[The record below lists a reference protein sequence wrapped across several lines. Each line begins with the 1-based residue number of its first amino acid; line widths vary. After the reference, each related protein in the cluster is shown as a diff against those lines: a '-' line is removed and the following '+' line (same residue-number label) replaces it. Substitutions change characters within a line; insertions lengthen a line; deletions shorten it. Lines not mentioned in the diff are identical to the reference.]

1 MALPVPGRMLES
13 MLLATVLALSAA
25 LLNAGAALLQQQ
37 GIHLGLISVERT
49 DALRIARNL
58 RDLVQQPRWVW
69 GWSTDLVGYVF
80 QAAALYFGSV
90 ALVQPLMSTQLLFT
104 LGLVSWER
112 RQSPR
117 LRAWLGGA
125 AICTG
130 LAVLIVTQG
139 QSLSGPADRAKIVQA
154 AVVAAVL
161 VTVLVVISRNVKK
174 GALFSAIAAGLCT
187 AMSAVFTKLTVSDL
201 VTVGVVGT
209 IQDWPGYLL
218 LVSTFAGFLTIQAGF
233 ASGPLTWAVAAGLI
247 TDPLASY
254 LVGILAFDVSLPT
267 DPGSVAAV
275 VIALTLLSLGIL
287 LLAQVSGQARRVR
300 PVPA

>member
-1 MALPVPGRMLES
+1 LVLPAPGRMLDT

-25 LLNAGAALLQQQ
+25 LLNAGAALLQQR
-37 GIHLGLISVERT
+37 GIHLGLVSVERT

-58 RDLVQQPRWVW
+58 RDLVQQPSWVW
-69 GWSTDLVGYVF
+69 GWSTDLVGYVL

-90 ALVQPLMSTQLLFT
+90 ALVQPLMTTQLLFT
-104 LGLVSWER
+104 LGFVCWQR
-112 RQSPR
+112 RQFPR
-117 LRAWLGGA
+117 LNAWLGGA

-130 LAVLIVTQG
+130 LAVLLVTQG
-139 QSLSGPADRAKIVQA
+139 QSLSGAADRTKVLQA
-154 AVVAAVL
+154 TVVAAVL

-174 GALFSAIAAGLCT
+174 GALFSAVAAGLCT
-187 AMSAVFTKLTVSDL
+187 AMSAVFTKLTVNDL
-201 VTVGVVGT
+201 VTVGVAGT
-209 IQDWPGYLL
+209 VQDWPGYLL

-287 LLAQVSGQARRVR
+287 LLAQVSGRDRRAR

>member
-1 MALPVPGRMLES
+1 

>member
-1 MALPVPGRMLES
+1 MALPVPGRMLDA